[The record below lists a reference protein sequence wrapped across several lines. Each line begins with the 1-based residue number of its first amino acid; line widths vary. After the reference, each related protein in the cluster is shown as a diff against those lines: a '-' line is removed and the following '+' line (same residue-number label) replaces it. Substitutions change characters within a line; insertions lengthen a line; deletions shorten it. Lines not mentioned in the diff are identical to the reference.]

1 MQDDLKLFEQKPIR
15 KFHKKL
21 NNFEKSQKSSKT
33 PKVRTKDMKCMI
45 NEWESII
52 PDEEN
57 DLETEDWVGKKFGVI
72 ERCLE
77 R

>member
-45 NEWESII
+45 NE
-52 PDEEN
+52 
-57 DLETEDWVGKKFGVI
+57 
-72 ERCLE
+72 
-77 R
+77 